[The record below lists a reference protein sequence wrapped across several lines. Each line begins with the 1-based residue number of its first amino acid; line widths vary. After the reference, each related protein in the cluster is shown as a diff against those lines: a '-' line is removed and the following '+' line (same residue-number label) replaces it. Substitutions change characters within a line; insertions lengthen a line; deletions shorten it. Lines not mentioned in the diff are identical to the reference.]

1 MNLMHADDAMLL
13 ASIER
18 DLERLVEKFPEMCE
32 RRCLQVNVGN
42 RNMMEVEKEVGF
54 TSHLQ
59 VVDKN
64 HQVVK

>member
-1 MNLMHADDAMLL
+1 
-13 ASIER
+13 
-18 DLERLVEKFPEMCE
+18 MCE

-42 RNMMEVEKEVGF
+42 SNMMEVEKEVGF

-64 HQVVK
+64 HQVVKELKSVTLDYVNNYPLT